1 MKARWISL
9 GGVIG
14 LVLVLTFAS
23 ASASGRSVPSTG
35 VAGTSVVGHSSD
47 RWAAMDAMHD
57 SPAMEQMHG
66 QMPEELQ
73 QRCDA
78 MHERMDQMMGSSM
91 TGGPGTAGF
100 TRDGMMGS
108 NGAGAGMMG
117 W

>member
-14 LVLVLTFAS
+14 LVLILTFAS
-23 ASASGRSVPSTG
+23 ASASGHPAPSTG
-35 VAGTSVVGHSSD
+35 VAGTSVVGDSSD
-47 RWAAMDAMHD
+47 PWAAMDAMHD

-78 MHERMDQMMGSSM
+78 RADGSD
-91 TGGPGTAGF
+91 
-100 TRDGMMGS
+100 DGLGRRRHRHD
-108 NGAGAGMMG
+108 GVVRTQ
-117 W
+117 